1 MEPQKRDK
9 IQAIAATVAVHLVV
23 LLVLWFTLLGPEPMG
38 SGSGVLVQVG
48 LVDEA
53 SGMFESNAT
62 EPQRPQAEEP
72 RTNDDELITQTDE
85 ESIQIEKKKEEEN
98 KKKAVQENKQDNRIA
113 NQVKN
118 AFGKGVSNDGSRGD
132 SDQGSGTQGN
142 PFGNSSTGE
151 LTGVGGYGGYN
162 LGGRGLVGSLPYPQY
177 DNSNDAGTIAI
188 SITVNPQGQVISA
201 IATVKGSEGTAFSN
215 PKLRASAEA
224 AARRSR
230 FERSNRSSN
239 QTGVIV
245 YIFKQN

>member
-1 MEPQKRDK
+1 M
-9 IQAIAATVAVHLVV
+9 HLVV

-53 SGMFESNAT
+53 SGMFESNA
-62 EPQRPQAEEP
+62 PQPEEPQAEQP
-72 RTNDDELITQTDE
+72 RTNDDELMTQTDE
-85 ESIQIEKKKEEEN
+85 KSIQIEKKEEEN

-132 SDQGSGTQGN
+132 SETGSGTQGN

>member
-62 EPQRPQAEEP
+62 EPQRPQAEQP
-72 RTNDDELITQTDE
+72 RENDDELITQTDE
-85 ESIQIEKKKEEEN
+85 ESIQIEKKEEDK
-98 KKKAVQENKQDNRIA
+98 KKKAVQENKKDDRIA

-132 SDQGSGTQGN
+132 SDKGSGTQGN
-142 PFGNSSTGE
+142 PFGNASTGE

>member
-23 LLVLWFTLLGPEPMG
+23 LLLLWFTLLGNEPVG
-38 SGSGVLVQVG
+38 SGSGVLIQVG

-53 SGMFESNAT
+53 SGMFESDSKQPEQPQT
-62 EPQRPQAEEP
+62 ELPHE
-72 RTNDDELITQTDE
+72 NDDELITQNDE
-85 ESIQIEKKKEEEN
+85 ESVQIEQKDSEKEKAPQEN
-98 KKKAVQENKQDNRIA
+98 KKDERIA

-132 SDQGSGTQGN
+132 SDTGSGTQGN

-188 SITVNPQGQVISA
+188 SITVNPQGEVISA
-201 IATVKGSEGTAFSN
+201 IATVNGSKGTAFSN

-230 FERSNRSSN
+230 FERSNRTSN

>member
-1 MEPQKRDK
+1 M
-9 IQAIAATVAVHLVV
+9 HLVV

-53 SGMFESNAT
+53 SGMFESNA
-62 EPQRPQAEEP
+62 PQPEEPQAEQP
-72 RTNDDELITQTDE
+72 RTNDDELMTQTDE
-85 ESIQIEKKKEEEN
+85 ESIQIEKKEEEN

-132 SDQGSGTQGN
+132 SETGSGTQGN
-142 PFGNSSTGE
+142 PFGNASTGE

-201 IATVKGSEGTAFSN
+201 STVRQAIHDGRLEEIRNQLPQTTWDFFHSPQAQPVIDAICRTA
-215 PKLRASAEA
+215 
-224 AARRSR
+224 
-230 FERSNRSSN
+230 
-239 QTGVIV
+239 QVIH
-245 YIFKQN
+245 Y

>member
-1 MEPQKRDK
+1 M
-9 IQAIAATVAVHLVV
+9 HLVV

-53 SGMFESNAT
+53 SGMFESNA
-62 EPQRPQAEEP
+62 PQPEEPQAEQP
-72 RTNDDELITQTDE
+72 RTNDDELMTQTDE
-85 ESIQIEKKKEEEN
+85 ESIQIEKKEEEN

-118 AFGKGVSNDGSRGD
+118 AFGKGVLNDGSRGD
-132 SDQGSGTQGN
+132 SETGSGTQGN

>member
-62 EPQRPQAEEP
+62 EPQQPQAEQP
-72 RTNDDELITQTDE
+72 RENDDELITQTDE
-85 ESIQIEKKKEEEN
+85 ESIQIEKKKEEDK
-98 KKKAVQENKQDNRIA
+98 KKKAVQENKKDDRIA

-132 SDQGSGTQGN
+132 SDKGSGTQGN
-142 PFGNSSTGE
+142 PFGNASTGE

-162 LGGRGLVGSLPYPQY
+162 ADNCQNPEYAGLFLLLLLFSVEELIQFGGIHNLFHTVHHVFVHQIKLIHAAHQPFRL
-177 DNSNDAGTIAI
+177 SNHDT
-188 SITVNPQGQVISA
+188 SA
-201 IATVKGSEGTAFSN
+201 I
-215 PKLRASAEA
+215 
-224 AARRSR
+224 
-230 FERSNRSSN
+230 
-239 QTGVIV
+239 
-245 YIFKQN
+245 

>member
-23 LLVLWFTLLGPEPMG
+23 LLVLWFTILGNEPVG
-38 SGSGVLVQVG
+38 GGSGVLVQVG

-53 SGMFESNAT
+53 SGMFESNNTQPERAQT
-62 EPQRPQAEEP
+62 EPMRE
-72 RTNDDELITQTDE
+72 NDDELITQNDE
-85 ESIQIEKKKEEEN
+85 ESVQIEKKEKEDKEKAAQEN
-98 KKKAVQENKQDNRIA
+98 KKDNRID
-113 NQVKN
+113 NLVKG
-118 AFGKGVSNDGSRGD
+118 AFGKGVSNDGSRGN
-132 SDQGSGTQGN
+132 SDKGSGTQGN

-151 LTGVGGYGGYN
+151 LIGVGGYGGYN
-162 LGGRGLVGSLPYPQY
+162 LGGRGLVGSLPQPQY

-188 SITVNPQGQVISA
+188 SITVNPQGQVINA

>member
-1 MEPQKRDK
+1 M
-9 IQAIAATVAVHLVV
+9 HLVV

-53 SGMFESNAT
+53 SGMFESNA
-62 EPQRPQAEEP
+62 PQPEEPQAEQP
-72 RTNDDELITQTDE
+72 RTNDDELMTQTDE
-85 ESIQIEKKKEEEN
+85 ESIQIEKKEEEN

-113 NQVKN
+113 NQVKD

-132 SDQGSGTQGN
+132 SETGSGTQGN

>member
-23 LLVLWFTLLGPEPMG
+23 LLVLWFTLLGNEPVG
-38 SGSGVLVQVG
+38 GGSGVLVQVG

-53 SGMFESNAT
+53 SGMFESNNTQPEQA
-62 EPQRPQAEEP
+62 QAEQMRE
-72 RTNDDELITQTDE
+72 NDDELITQNDE
-85 ESIQIEKKKEEEN
+85 ESIQIEKKEDEKKKE
-98 KKKAVQENKQDNRIA
+98 KAVQENKQDNRIA

-118 AFGKGVSNDGSRGD
+118 AFGKGVSNDGNRGS
-132 SDQGSGTQGN
+132 SDKGSGTQGN

-188 SITVNPQGQVISA
+188 SITVNPQGQVINA

-230 FERSNRSSN
+230 FERSNRTSN

>member
-1 MEPQKRDK
+1 M
-9 IQAIAATVAVHLVV
+9 HLVV

-53 SGMFESNAT
+53 SGMFESNA
-62 EPQRPQAEEP
+62 PQPEEPQAEQP
-72 RTNDDELITQTDE
+72 RTNDDELMTQTDE
-85 ESIQIEKKKEEEN
+85 ESIQIEKKEEEN

-132 SDQGSGTQGN
+132 SETGSGTQGN

-188 SITVNPQGQVISA
+188 SITVNPQGQVINA

>member
-1 MEPQKRDK
+1 M
-9 IQAIAATVAVHLVV
+9 HLVV

-53 SGMFESNAT
+53 SGMFESNA
-62 EPQRPQAEEP
+62 PQPEEPQAEQP
-72 RTNDDELITQTDE
+72 RTNDDELMTQSDE
-85 ESIQIEKKKEEEN
+85 ESIQIEKKEEEN

-132 SDQGSGTQGN
+132 SETGSGTQGN

>member
-9 IQAIAATVAVHLVV
+9 IQAIAATVALHLAV

-62 EPQRPQAEEP
+62 EPQRPQAEQP
-72 RTNDDELITQTDE
+72 RENDDELITQTDE
-85 ESIQIEKKKEEEN
+85 ESVHIEEDKKEKE
-98 KKKAVQENKQDNRIA
+98 KAIRDSQKDEIA

-118 AFGKGVSNDGSRGD
+118 AFGKGVSNEGSRGD
-132 SDQGSGTQGN
+132 SEDGDGTQGN

-177 DNSNDAGTIAI
+177 DNSNDAGIIAV
-188 SITVNPQGQVISA
+188 SITVNPQGEVIGA
-201 IATVKGSEGTAFSN
+201 IATVNGSKGTAFSN
-215 PKLRASAEA
+215 PKLRKSAEE
-224 AARRSR
+224 AARKSR
-230 FERSNRSSN
+230 FERSSRRSN